1 MANVAAAASILNGVS
16 KSELQ
21 FCTFPIIGGG
31 AYATKLPAQRSQE
44 RTRRLVIRLHTCLV
58 GQRLG
63 TARHRLRAARG
74 KQMLSKASSF
84 GADFRTLMQAAALQ
98 CDQQRCEAA
107 ISMLEEATR
116 VQPGNASVFF
126 HLGFCHTGGC
136 REHSLVNSGMAI
148 EYLRHAL
155 LLVGT
160 SADPLLRA
168 KILDALG
175 NICGRKGA
183 SASGLH
189 EAIACHQE
197 AAEIYA
203 RLGRP
208 NDWAR
213 EEFNQA
219 DAWCELAESKFPDKW
234 TQAVSHYENALRIR
248 TKKDDPRA
256 YASTV
261 MNLGTAL
268 RQLPSGDKKRNV
280 LQAIRCYRQ
289 ALLIDH
295 FKTSPSQFAILCNNL
310 GNACMTYPNQDGT
323 SAERHARYAIR
334 HFERALQVWTS
345 EKYPYYYA
353 LVQYNLGG
361 AYLELPAEPR
371 HVAKTFACFTA
382 AFECAKSSGYA
393 EIERLA
399 GAQLDGIRS
408 FIRSGAAQA
417 SL

>member
-1 MANVAAAASILNGVS
+1 
-16 KSELQ
+16 
-21 FCTFPIIGGG
+21 
-31 AYATKLPAQRSQE
+31 
-44 RTRRLVIRLHTCLV
+44 
-58 GQRLG
+58 
-63 TARHRLRAARG
+63 
-74 KQMLSKASSF
+74 MLSKPASFS
-84 GADFRTLMQAAALQ
+84 ADFRTLMRAAALQ
-98 CDQQRCEAA
+98 CDRQRCETA

-116 VQPGNASVFF
+116 VQPGSARVFF

-136 REHSLVNSGMAI
+136 REHSLVNPAMAA

-155 LLVGT
+155 LLTGAST
-160 SADPLLRA
+160 DFLLRA
-168 KILDALG
+168 NTLSALG
-175 NICGRKGA
+175 NICSRQEA
-183 SASGLH
+183 SATALR
-189 EAIACHQE
+189 EAISYHRD

-219 DAWCELAESKFPDKW
+219 DAWCELTESKFPDKW
-234 TQAVSHYENALRIR
+234 AQAVTHYENALRVR

-256 YASTV
+256 YASTI

-268 RQLPSGDKKRNV
+268 RQLPSGEKKRNV
-280 LQAIRCYRQ
+280 LRAIRCYRQ
-289 ALLIDH
+289 ALLIDR
-295 FKTSPSQFAILCNNL
+295 FQTSHSQFAKLCNNL
-310 GNACMTYPNQDGT
+310 GNACMTYPNRDGA

-334 HFERALQVWTS
+334 HFERALQVWTMEEDS
-345 EKYPYYYA
+345 YYYA

-371 HVAKTFACFTA
+371 HVTKSLACFAA

-393 EIERLA
+393 EIQRLA
-399 GAQLDGIRS
+399 GAQLNGIRC
-408 FIRSGAAQA
+408 FLSGSATQA